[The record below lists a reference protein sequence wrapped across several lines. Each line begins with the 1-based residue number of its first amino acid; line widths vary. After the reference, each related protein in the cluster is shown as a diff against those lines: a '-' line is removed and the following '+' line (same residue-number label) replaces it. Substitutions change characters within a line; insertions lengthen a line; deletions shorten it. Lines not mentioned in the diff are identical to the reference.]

1 MCDTQLIRQKGETF
15 FAKNSDRE
23 ASEPQIVCYIPP
35 VVDDDNVELQTTY
48 LSILQSPC
56 RHGVIL
62 SRPAWLW
69 GAEMGV
75 NDCGVVIGNEA
86 VFSKLVA
93 RTGVA
98 LLGMDLV
105 RLGLERGESA
115 RHALDCITQLLQ
127 AYGQGGPAGFRDKSF
142 RYDNSFIIADSDEA
156 WVLET
161 AGKHWVAKQI
171 GDYAA
176 ISNALSI
183 EDDFD
188 LCSPGLVEWAKENEY
203 FDGKGVF
210 NFAKAFDTRFM
221 KQMGCAR
228 KRRAASLN
236 SLGKIHDARTASFR
250 SMASSLRQHA
260 NNSPEFSQH
269 DNRDVCMHA
278 GGLTRPSQ
286 TCGSMIVCL
295 REGEQARIMMTGT
308 SAPCL
313 SLFQPVCFPLE
324 RSYKQTIFMDEKC
337 ATKASFWLRFETV
350 HRRALLDKAF
360 RSQLLEG
367 RDTLENKMF
376 ALMENTGSHE
386 GGAVKAEKWHQQW
399 RDAADNLNPTYRW
412 YSLYDRYWKRLNKQD
427 NII

>member
-1 MCDTQLIRQKGETF
+1 LCDTQLIRQKGETF

-23 ASEPQIVCYIPP
+23 ASEPQIVCFIPP
-35 VVDDDNVELQTTY
+35 VEKDASKELQATHI
-48 LSILQSPC
+48 SIPQSPD

-62 SRPAWLW
+62 SKPAWMW

-93 RTGVA
+93 RTGIA

-115 RHALDCITQLLQ
+115 RQALDCITQLLQ
-127 AYGQGGPAGFRDKSF
+127 THGQGGPAGFRDKSF
-142 RYDNSFIIADSDEA
+142 RYDNSFIIADSNEA

-161 AGKHWVAKQI
+161 AGKHWVAKQV

-176 ISNALSI
+176 ISNAMSI

-188 LCSPGLVEWAKENEY
+188 LCSPGLVEFARENKY
-203 FDGKGVF
+203 YDGKGDF
-210 NFAKAFDTRFM
+210 NFARAFDTRFM
-221 KQMGCAR
+221 KRMGCALA
-228 KRRAASLN
+228 RRAASLD
-236 SLGKIHDARTASFR
+236 SMGKIFNAGTASFR

-260 NNSPEFSQH
+260 NGSPEFSQH

-286 TCGSMIVCL
+286 TCGSMIVRL
-295 REGEQARIMMTGT
+295 RKGEQARMMITGT

-313 SLFQPVCFPLE
+313 SLFQPVCFPLG
-324 RSYKQTIFMDEKC
+324 RPYTQTIFMDEKSE
-337 ATKASFWLRFETV
+337 TKASFWFRFETV

-360 RSQLLEG
+360 RSQLLED
-367 RDTLENKMF
+367 RDSLENTLF
-376 ALMENTGSHE
+376 ALMENPGSGE
-386 GGAVKAEKWHQQW
+386 DGAVQAEQWHRQW
-399 RDAADNLNPTYRW
+399 HDTASNLKPTYRW
-412 YSLYDRYWKRLNKQD
+412 HSLYDRYWKRLNKLD